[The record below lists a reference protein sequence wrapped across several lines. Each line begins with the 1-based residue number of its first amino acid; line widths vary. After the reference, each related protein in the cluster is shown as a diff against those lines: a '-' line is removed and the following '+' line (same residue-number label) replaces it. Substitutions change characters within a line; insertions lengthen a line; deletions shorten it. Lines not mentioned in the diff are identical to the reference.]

1 MGTRPKVLVVD
12 DNAMNQEV
20 IVEFLELEDYDIE
33 QANDGQEA
41 LDLVKANNYDLIL
54 MDIMMPV
61 MDGVTATRSIRELDD
76 PQKSQVRII
85 AVTAKVARDNAHVWK
100 QAGFNGYI
108 IKPFDEDELR
118 GDLHGCTHFIS
129 RRR

>member
-1 MGTRPKVLVVD
+1 MSAPKVLVVD

-20 IVEFLELEDYDIE
+20 IVEFLELEDYDID

-41 LDLVKANNYDLIL
+41 VDMVAAKDYDLVL

-61 MDGVTATRSIRELDD
+61 MDGVTATRNIREMEN
-76 PQKSQVRII
+76 PVKNQTRII

-100 QAGFNGYI
+100 KAGFNGYI
-108 IKPFDEDELR
+108 IKPFTEEELWDVIN
-118 GDLHGCTHFIS
+118 GDDRF
-129 RRR
+129 

>member
-1 MGTRPKVLVVD
+1 MGASPKVLVVD

-20 IVEFLELEDYDIE
+20 IVEFLELEDYDID
-33 QANDGQEA
+33 QASDGQEA

-61 MDGVTATRSIRELDD
+61 MDGVAATRNIRELDD
-76 PQKSQVRII
+76 PSKNQVRII

-108 IKPFDEDELR
+108 IKPFDEDELWAVIN
-118 GDLHGCTHFIS
+118 GDDEFS
-129 RRR
+129 D